1 MFGRYRSEKISY
13 GIVGLGRFGYALA
26 KEMAGLE
33 ADLLILDK
41 NEEKVREIRE
51 YTENALV
58 IKNLDKGS
66 LLETGIQ
73 NCDVAIVCIGEQMDI
88 SILTTLNLVS
98 LGIPEVIASATSTE
112 HGQILEDESI
122 AEVNLRGKFGVN
134 IIAIENEEEVFY
146 DIDPDYVFKE
156 DDVIY
161 VIGDKENLNELTEWI
176 DDD

>member
-1 MFGRYRSEKISY
+1 M
-13 GIVGLGRFGYALA
+13 
-26 KEMAGLE
+26 
-33 ADLLILDK
+33 
-41 NEEKVREIRE
+41 
-51 YTENALV
+51 
-58 IKNLDKGS
+58 
-66 LLETGIQ
+66 
-73 NCDVAIVCIGEQMDI
+73 
-88 SILTTLNLVS
+88 
-98 LGIPEVIASATSTE
+98 
-112 HGQILEDESI
+112 EDESI